1 MRFKCNVFLI
11 GPMGVGKSTI
21 GRVLAEKMDF
31 KFFDSDHEIELTTG
45 ADIPWIFDVEG
56 EDGFREREKK
66 MINMLCQKRKIVLA
80 TGGGVILEKQNRESL
95 RCNGTVVYLK
105 APIEKL
111 VHRTRKD
118 KNRPLLQ
125 TDDPKR
131 KLIELAKIRS
141 PLYQEAADIVID
153 TQGKK
158 PLTVAAEIQALVLT

>member
-1 MRFKCNVFLI
+1 M
-11 GPMGVGKSTI
+11 
-21 GRVLAEKMDF
+21 
-31 KFFDSDHEIELTTG
+31 
-45 ADIPWIFDVEG
+45 
-56 EDGFREREKK
+56 
-66 MINMLCQKRKIVLA
+66 
-80 TGGGVILEKQNRESL
+80 

-125 TDDPKR
+125 ADDPKR
-131 KLIELAKIRS
+131 KLIELVKIRS